1 MKKSLLYSALIALP
15 LLAGCNSSSNS
26 NKPTDPGTGIPENP
40 IEGVYDRE
48 GPVADFLATP
58 YLQHP
63 ATDGMT
69 VMFEPEVVSEAD
81 SVVYYREQGSSGPYL
96 PIISTS
102 REYDSLS
109 LVQLARI
116 EGLHSD
122 TKYDYFVRTSA
133 GDSKVYNF
141 RTWPTES
148 DIANNSE
155 YTFIAM
161 SDTHASDRDRWGEG
175 LTGLR
180 DIYENGIIRNEC
192 LGDVAS
198 CNDLISGIMVAGDL
212 VYATNVRKAYRDFF
226 NSSHELAAYIPI
238 LPTPGNHEH
247 DGGNIEGYDI
257 YLDWPE
263 QMGWDKARY
272 TYSLD
277 FLNLRM
283 FFFDSFVKTDGGQE
297 YQYDWT
303 KEELEQTVHDADIDY
318 VLGITHAPC
327 KSSMWLSGESWKAC
341 EFVDLLHEYS
351 ANSGK
356 LSGHMFGHTHAYTR
370 GNDKN
375 VPHVALNVA
384 TSVGRID
391 HFAEFAQH
399 DYDTVAL
406 SNDENGYNIFT
417 MTAEG
422 DKQITMTRRNGGSF
436 YRGFQHEFPV
446 YETQVYKVHTGP
458 SQPMINNIGFTDPG
472 VIAIA
477 ATEFDGQ
484 PETKHYETHWQLSS
498 TSDFSEDVND
508 IWGNT
513 TRAYN
518 WWYNEEDFLDED
530 GNRVVN
536 ECNPYAGK
544 NEFCDADRLDTFPVD
559 TQKGV
564 DITSYETVSSA
575 VPGSTIYARVRYRD
589 NNLNWSDWSPV
600 QDLDYKGVA
609 TDNLVINGDAEAG
622 NEDGWD
628 HYPKTQEQTEN
639 ALRSLP
645 KGACGIPDAN
655 GERVFQLGNLGDENC
670 NGVGYG
676 FGGVASQTVNAI
688 EELAGYTGSEPLYA
702 TYSSYMMNWG
712 SANDDPIWMYVE
724 FLDEDQE
731 LISKTEDIK
740 ANSSKKLT
748 KYMGAEL
755 APTGTHYVRI
765 VMESEHKAGTD
776 TDSQFDDVELILSMP
791 EL

>member
-1 MKKSLLYSALIALP
+1 MRKSLLYSAMIALP
-15 LLAGCNSSSNS
+15 LLAGCNSSSS
-26 NKPTDPGTGIPENP
+26 DNKPTDPGNPVHP

-48 GPVADFLATP
+48 GPIANFLATP

-69 VMFEPEVVSEAD
+69 VMFEPESLTTTD
-81 SVVYYREQGSSGPYL
+81 SVVYYREQGNEGPYK
-96 PIISTS
+96 PMVSSS
-102 REYDSLS
+102 RDYDDLG
-109 LVQLARI
+109 LVQLARV
-116 EGLHSD
+116 EGLKSD
-122 TKYDYFVRTSA
+122 TKYDYFVRTTD
-133 GDSKVYNF
+133 GDSKIYNF
-141 RTWPTES
+141 RTWPTSS
-148 DIANNSE
+148 DIANNRE
-155 YTFIAM
+155 YTFVAM

-175 LTGLR
+175 LTGLS

-192 LGDVAS
+192 LGDVS
-198 CNDLISGIMVAGDL
+198 TCNDLISGIMVAGDL

-226 NSSHELAAYIPI
+226 NSSHELAAYVPV

-257 YLDWPE
+257 YLDWPA

-303 KEELEQTVHDADIDY
+303 KQELEHTVHDGNIDY

-341 EFVDLLHEYS
+341 EFVDLLQEYS

-356 LSGHMFGHTHAYTR
+356 LSGHMFGHTHSYTR

-375 VPHVALNVA
+375 TPHVALNVA
-384 TSVGRID
+384 TSVGRLD
-391 HFAEFAQH
+391 HFAEFAQY

-422 DKQITMTRRNGGSF
+422 DKQITMTRRTGGSF
-436 YRGFQHEFPV
+436 YRGFEPDFPE
-446 YETQVYKVHTGP
+446 YETQVYRVHYGP
-458 SQPMINNIGFTDPG
+458 SQPVIESISFTDPG
-472 VIAIA
+472 VLSMNASS
-477 ATEFDGQ
+477 FDGQ
-484 PETKHYETHWQLSS
+484 PETEHYETHWQLSS
-498 TSDFSEDVND
+498 TADFNEDVND

-530 GNRVVN
+530 GNRVVT
-536 ECNPYAGK
+536 ECNPYADK
-544 NEFCDADRLDTFPVD
+544 DEECAEDRKHTYPVD
-559 TQKGV
+559 TQEGV

-589 NNLNWSDWSPV
+589 NNLNWSEWSPV
-600 QDLDYKGVA
+600 EDLVYVGVA

-622 NEDGWD
+622 NEEGWD
-628 HYPKTQEQTEN
+628 HYPKAEDPTWN
-639 ALRSLP
+639 ALRSLER
-645 KGACGIPDAN
+645 GACGIPDSN
-655 GERVFQLGNLGDENC
+655 GNRVFQLGNLGDDSC
-670 NGVGYG
+670 NGYGVG
-676 FGGVASQTVNAI
+676 FGGVASQTISAI
-688 EELAGYTGSEPLYA
+688 NSLDGYTGVEPLYV

-712 SANDDPIWMYVE
+712 GANDDPIWMYVE
-724 FLDEDQE
+724 FLDENE
-731 LISKTEDIK
+731 NIISKTDNIK

-748 KYMGAEL
+748 KYMDAAL
-755 APTGTHYVRI
+755 APTGTHHVRI
-765 VMESEHKAGTD
+765 VMESEHQAGTD
-776 TDSQFDDVELILSMP
+776 TDAQFDDVELVLSMP